1 VNGITTICRTGKQN
15 ICSIWKGIITAQML
29 QEMPP
34 EGLQTLLYIFN
45 AITRLEYWP
54 VPLKHAK
61 IIMIPK
67 PGKNPT
73 DVTSYRP
80 ISLLPV
86 ISKILEKLL
95 LKRIY
100 NDTHF
105 QEWIP
110 LHQFGFRKA
119 HSTIQ
124 QCHRLTDIINKAL
137 DDQQYCSAVSLDVSQ
152 AFDKASGSSVKNQ
165 TNPPPSVL

>member
-1 VNGITTICRTGKQN
+1 
-15 ICSIWKGIITAQML
+15 ML
-29 QEMPP
+29 QEIPP
-34 EGLQTLLYIFN
+34 EGLQIILYIFN

-54 VPLKHAK
+54 VTLKHAK

-73 DVTSYRP
+73 DVTSHIP
-80 ISLLPV
+80 NSLLPV
-86 ISKILEKLL
+86 ITKMLEKLL

-100 NDTHF
+100 NDTQF
-105 QEWIP
+105 QEWLP
-110 LHQFGFRKA
+110 LQQSGFGKA

-137 DDQQYCSAVSLDVSQ
+137 DDQQCCSAVFLDVSQ
-152 AFDKASGSSVKNQ
+152 ALDKVWHQGLLLKIKQ
-165 TNPPPSVL
+165 TLPPA